1 MIHEVFTVTN
11 SLKSVTARSCY
22 CAITDLIHEVF
33 AVTNNLKSRSRL
45 HYAVSNMSG
54 CRYVSDCRSSSRK
67 FDPSLVSYFHGI
79 DQEIIPM
86 VILLPSAD
94 SRMVV
99 VC

>member
-11 SLKSVTARSCY
+11 SLKSVTTRSCY
-22 CAITDLIHEVF
+22 CAVADLIHEVF
-33 AVTNNLKSRSRL
+33 TLTNNLKSRSRL

-67 FDPSLVSYFHGI
+67 FDPSLVPYFHGI
-79 DQEIIPM
+79 DQEIIPTF
-86 VILLPSAD
+86 ILLPSAD